1 MKTIPANISMSSVIF
16 WVGFASLI
24 LVGKYF
30 FDYTAWVLLIVPFN
44 FLGQIALR
52 KFTKYKLGEKDLVV
66 KVFSD
71 ITTIELEKIR
81 SHSIEEPSFFKKYF
95 FGYPK
100 KVIFVKYNKFDDME
114 ILSTDKALLDRL
126 ASYA

>member
-1 MKTIPANISMSSVIF
+1 MKTIQSNISISSVIF

-30 FDYTAWVLLIVPFN
+30 FNYTTWILLIVPFN

-52 KFTKYKLGEKDLVV
+52 KFTKYKLGDKDLIV

-71 ITTIELEKIR
+71 VTTVELEKIR
-81 SHSIEEPSFFKKYF
+81 SYSIVEPSFFKQYF
-95 FGYPK
+95 LGFPK

-114 ILSTDKALLDRL
+114 ILSTDQAILDKL
-126 ASYA
+126 GVGI